1 MKEEHERA
9 LVELLR
15 RARYEV
21 IPLKGVEEDVV
32 EHVPKDVTLT
42 VTASPGRGIDT
53 TLQLTERLSRRGF
66 EAVPHLSA
74 RLVAD
79 EGHLKDLVQRLDDH
93 GVREAFV
100 VAGDVE
106 EPAGPF
112 RGASELL
119 SAMARVG
126 HRLERIGITGYP
138 ESHPVIPDE
147 TTIEAMFEKEPM
159 ATYIVSQI
167 CFEPRTIVGW
177 VRRVR
182 RRGVNLP
189 IYVGMPGVVQRLKL
203 LRISRRVGVGES
215 ARFLNKHGYRL
226 ARLFLPGGYRPDG
239 LIEDLAPCAADPEN
253 RIHGL
258 HIYTFNE
265 VGKTEEWRQAALERL
280 VAKPDAGAD
289 RPPWRA

>member
-1 MKEEHERA
+1 MKQEHEQA
-9 LVELLR
+9 LVTLLR

-32 EHVPKDVTLT
+32 EHVPKDVKLT

-66 EAVPHLSA
+66 EAVPHISA

-79 EGHLKDLVQRLDDH
+79 EGHLKDIVQRLEDH

-100 VAGDVE
+100 VAGDGE

-112 RGASELL
+112 EGASELL
-119 SAMARVG
+119 TGMAKAG

-138 ESHPVIPDE
+138 ESHPMISDE
-147 TTIEAMFEKEPM
+147 TTIEAMFAKAPM

-167 CFEPRTIVGW
+167 CFQPRTIVGW

-182 RRGVNLP
+182 RRGVDLP
-189 IYVGMPGVVQRLKL
+189 IHVGMPGAVQRLKL

-226 ARLFLPGGYRPDG
+226 ARLLLPGGYRPDG
-239 LIEDLAPCAADPEN
+239 LIEDLAPHAADPEN
-253 RIHGL
+253 KIHGF

-265 VGKTEEWRQAALERL
+265 VEKTEKWRQAALERL
-280 VAKPDAGAD
+280 GAERDAGAD
-289 RPPWRA
+289 RPPWPA